1 MIKSHRQFPGGG
13 KFSKQ
18 HFGNYLT
25 TSGSRIPTI
34 HDGFHIRVVFRP
46 WHDLWRFLAYSF
58 PASPCSPSMVASSP
72 RHITATSACSTDSF
86 TCSVVRTPTSQLRC
100 GPCQSCATLFICKF
114 CNFPKVPAWQTGTGN
129 YHNIVCPRCGAEYS
143 RSGLRI
149 PLYEDRLLP
158 VMPVH

>member
-1 MIKSHRQFPGGG
+1 MA
-13 KFSKQ
+13 
-18 HFGNYLT
+18 
-25 TSGSRIPTI
+25 
-34 HDGFHIRVVFRP
+34 
-46 WHDLWRFLAYSF
+46 DLWRFLPLTEAPPVF
-58 PASPCSPSMVASSP
+58 PSLQQFPEVLPEVPADLIPVCLRWHIHSRHRLFSLYGCIQSK
-72 RHITATSACSTDSF
+72 HITATSACSTDSF

-143 RSGLRI
+143 RSDLRI